1 MSISYQ
7 FDYLPSNVLT
17 LSNYDF
23 FQFIKNTLGETEVR
37 LSAKLSVRTTSSFIL
52 IDNPLDVFNEDIEDE
67 ELDKLKEQMCFKTK
81 NNKFLIK
88 PGVLSGFRSLKQAL
102 KDELSQQ
109 QKHPKKKKQQQSSAY
124 VLKLIK
130 KWCYENKENFDL
142 QLFELEEDTDF
153 TLNMYVDHNSTIQ
166 GTIKCK
172 CGKVITLSKND
183 EKVQVSNYYKHLQST
198 GCSVMKEILKKAKE
212 IKLIKQQQQSMI
224 PVSRPAL
231 SQPNTSS
238 IQLLDNEQTAEQRTS
253 HNSSTSSVQPTYS
266 AKRRITS
273 QSQQYSS
280 TKRSRT

>member
-1 MSISYQ
+1 
-7 FDYLPSNVLT
+7 
-17 LSNYDF
+17 
-23 FQFIKNTLGETEVR
+23 
-37 LSAKLSVRTTSSFIL
+37 
-52 IDNPLDVFNEDIEDE
+52 
-67 ELDKLKEQMCFKTK
+67 
-81 NNKFLIK
+81 
-88 PGVLSGFRSLKQAL
+88 
-102 KDELSQQ
+102 
-109 QKHPKKKKQQQSSAY
+109 
-124 VLKLIK
+124 
-130 KWCYENKENFDL
+130 FDL

-172 CGKVITLSKND
+172 CGKVITLK
-183 EKVQVSNYYKHLQST
+183 
-198 GCSVMKEILKKAKE
+198 

-253 HNSSTSSVQPTYS
+253 HNSSTSSVPSTYS